1 MKHTS
6 RRRDRHPVE
15 QRPTVHRAR
24 VQRVPRQPLQP
35 GEDLPRG
42 QVPGGQPLDRPEHLE
57 LGVEPPPHVARGGGG
72 DLLGDRHERHR
83 DGHLDHRETPLPRG
97 GQERPGQRRHHQA
110 LGQRQAG
117 DPGVVEPLQVGALP
131 LGGPG
136 HADSRRHD
144 HFGSEQPWRRIL
156 KLADV
161 RPGHPPGPGRVSRG
175 GHHCFGDEPSIG
187 ANCML
192 DRLANLAVIFEKGFG
207 VLATLADSLALV
219 GKPRARLLDHT
230 GLNAE
235 IDQFAAFRDAFAVH
249 DVKVDNFKW
258 RCHFI
263 FYNLD
268 TSLVANHLVP
278 ILDRADAPDVKA
290 N

>member
-1 MKHTS
+1 M
-6 RRRDRHPVE
+6 
-15 QRPTVHRAR
+15 
-24 VQRVPRQPLQP
+24 
-35 GEDLPRG
+35 
-42 QVPGGQPLDRPEHLE
+42 
-57 LGVEPPPHVARGGGG
+57 
-72 DLLGDRHERHR
+72 
-83 DGHLDHRETPLPRG
+83 
-97 GQERPGQRRHHQA
+97 
-110 LGQRQAG
+110 
-117 DPGVVEPLQVGALP
+117 
-131 LGGPG
+131 
-136 HADSRRHD
+136 
-144 HFGSEQPWRRIL
+144 
-156 KLADV
+156 
-161 RPGHPPGPGRVSRG
+161 
-175 GHHCFGDEPSIG
+175 
-187 ANCML
+187 
-192 DRLANLAVIFEKGFG
+192 IFEKGFG

-263 FYNLD
+263 FYNLN